1 VVRQVLLHKADN
13 VPVMGAG
20 VIQPE
25 YRGAASGTS
34 SGNGKSNPVSDRQVL
49 NLAHPPYV
57 ISLHFMLHID
67 LSTVLIHHSDGTS
80 GLHFKSFIV
89 RSILL
94 GFLSHQS
101 NVGYISHSSDIELA
115 VLSAVV
121 DDSLVNTSV
130 RPVGNAAFSVLKLVV
145 LVPHLASIS
154 HNAGHAGVDDDV

>member
-1 VVRQVLLHKADN
+1 MVRQVLLHKADN
-13 VPVMGAG
+13 VPVMGTG

-57 ISLHFMLHID
+57 ISLHFVLHVY
-67 LSTVLIHHSDGTS
+67 LSTVLIHHSDCAS
-80 GLHFKSFIV
+80 SFHFKSFIV

-94 GFLSHQS
+94 GFLSHQP
-101 NVGYISHSSDIELA
+101 NVGYISHSRDVELA
-115 VLSAVV
+115 ILSAVV
-121 DDSLVNTSV
+121 NDGLVNTSV
-130 RPVGNAAFSVLKLVV
+130 GPVGNAAFSVLKLVV